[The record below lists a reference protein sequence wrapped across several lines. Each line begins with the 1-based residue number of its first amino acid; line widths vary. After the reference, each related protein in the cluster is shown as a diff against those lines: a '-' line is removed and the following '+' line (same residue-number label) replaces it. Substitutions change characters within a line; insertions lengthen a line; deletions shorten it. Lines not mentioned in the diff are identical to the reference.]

1 VANFTQALR
10 ARQYLV
16 LRVNAAEAAENR
28 ENLIASTDLLDL
40 LGIAKTLLSRRARA
54 TGPAG
59 SAGAKGKKAAEDILK
74 KRAATSKTEFPC
86 ASCRKLTPA
95 WMARSLAV
103 NERRIAEPKPA
114 AYVRSVVCF
123 ADALRSGTGVI
134 STQVLQEY
142 ANVALGQL
150 AQRQDVVLRQLAIL
164 ERLVIV
170 PQTPALVRRAV
181 ELRTLYGISFWDAS
195 IVSAAE
201 SSECREMISEDLN
214 AGQFYGRA
222 VVVNPFAH

>member
-1 VANFTQALR
+1 MIFIDSNVVVYANDSR
-10 ARQYLV
+10 
-16 LRVNAAEAAENR
+16 NAE
-28 ENLIASTDLLDL
+28 
-40 LGIAKTLLSRRARA
+40 KQ
-54 TGPAG
+54 
-59 SAGAKGKKAAEDILK
+59 
-74 KRAATSKTEFPC
+74 
-86 ASCRKLTPA
+86 
-95 WMARSLAV
+95 
-103 NERRIAEPKPA
+103 RIALQI
-114 AYVRSVVCF
+114 V

-142 ANVALGQL
+142 ANVALGKL

-164 ERLVIV
+164 ERFVIV

-201 SSECREMISEDLN
+201 SSACRKIISEDLN